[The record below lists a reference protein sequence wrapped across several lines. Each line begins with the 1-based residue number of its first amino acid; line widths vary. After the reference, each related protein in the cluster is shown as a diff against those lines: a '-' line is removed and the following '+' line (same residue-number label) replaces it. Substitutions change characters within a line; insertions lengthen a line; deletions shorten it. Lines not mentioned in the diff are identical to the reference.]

1 MIITG
6 TQGISSSKESSFLL
20 LVEVDKTDLIAAL
33 GGKQSSPVTGLKTT
47 LPNGREVRI
56 APLVDRLQIVYYGV
70 KGEVVWVERTHDAV
84 KLADG
89 SVVSLIEEGDPRI
102 TRAIE
107 DKKPF
112 GFLAYVKQEK

>member
-1 MIITG
+1 MIVAEEFLN
-6 TQGISSSKESSFLL
+6 ESPFLL
-20 LVEVDKTDLIAAL
+20 FVEEDKTDLITAL
-33 GGKQSSPVTGLKTT
+33 GGTKSSPVTGLRAT

-56 APLVDRLQIVYYGV
+56 SPLIDRLQIIHYGV
-70 KGEVVWVERTHDAV
+70 DGKIVWVERTHDAV

-102 TRAIE
+102 KRAIE

-112 GFLAYVKQEK
+112 GFLAYVNKGKS